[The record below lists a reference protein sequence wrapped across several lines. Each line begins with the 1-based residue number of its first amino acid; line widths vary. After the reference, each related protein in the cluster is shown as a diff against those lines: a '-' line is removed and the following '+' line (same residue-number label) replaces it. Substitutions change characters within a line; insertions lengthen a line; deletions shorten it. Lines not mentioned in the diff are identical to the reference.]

1 MKCKHCGSNL
11 NIEDKFCPF
20 CGEPNPYATL
30 HQKEM
35 DKYKKDY
42 QATKRDVLEQSSR
55 FNRRTVKV
63 TIIAIMVALIAAV
76 MVLIFNV
83 DNIRYWK
90 EDRDIKAH
98 SAQYKAEIDQL
109 MDDRDY
115 LGVIYYFTEKHI
127 AYSSSMEEYDN
138 VYSSSQRYRMFYE
151 DLMILQS
158 KKAFPDK
165 YAYYTQSELIEG
177 LAKDI
182 VGIYEE
188 LKPNEYHPER
198 TQGEKMEYMEDLV
211 AHMETMTAGY
221 FGITTEEARAMR
233 NMTTSRIS
241 VMLEDI
247 YEKQN

>member
-11 NIEDKFCPF
+11 NIEDKFCPY

-90 EDRDIKAH
+90 EDRDI
-98 SAQYKAEIDQL
+98 
-109 MDDRDY
+109 
-115 LGVIYYFTEKHI
+115 
-127 AYSSSMEEYDN
+127 
-138 VYSSSQRYRMFYE
+138 
-151 DLMILQS
+151 
-158 KKAFPDK
+158 
-165 YAYYTQSELIEG
+165 
-177 LAKDI
+177 
-182 VGIYEE
+182 
-188 LKPNEYHPER
+188 
-198 TQGEKMEYMEDLV
+198 
-211 AHMETMTAGY
+211 
-221 FGITTEEARAMR
+221 
-233 NMTTSRIS
+233 
-241 VMLEDI
+241 
-247 YEKQN
+247 